1 MELRIKIKKFCFRT
15 SADKLCQTQEEDACI
30 YIANVCMAVYED
42 IYYVF
47 GLKRKFVLKLGLR
60 LYVFLTL

>member
-1 MELRIKIKKFCFRT
+1 VR
-15 SADKLCQTQEEDACI
+15 QTQEEDACI

-60 LYVFLTL
+60 LYIFLTLYVGAALCVRLIF